1 MGWMDWIG
9 WDLCVGLF
17 YEHRFAML
25 IMLFCGNFLKAKRIE
40 VAVGTPAGYKD
51 VVCNSP
57 TSSYLP
63 TKLKVAPNLDIST

>member
-1 MGWMDWIG
+1 
-9 WDLCVGLF
+9 
-17 YEHRFAML
+17 ML